1 MSGTV
6 RESPADFGNG
16 DLISRL
22 LAATPPY
29 QTNSTFVPPGLYFS
43 EMLKRF
49 VQAKSC
55 AAAAAAAV
63 AANAPPLQQTPGKR
77 GRKRSWKDCGGKG
90 VSSSSLPPDQS
101 EAKAPR
107 KPPAEHHRQLPLWYP
122 PFYPAAYP
130 PPVYFK
136 APEAAE
142 PLDLQTRA
150 GHADPVLH
158 KQPDR
163 HRSAFRVPEPRG
175 SAAAE
180 RRDGRPPDDNRR
192 GTSYLM
198 GNLTEIF
205 RQAAPLTP
213 QSSDEEKIIVDV
225 EGDGPEVSPD
235 RPEEGEK
242 KNCKDLTAL
251 IGLELV
257 VDYVKHG
264 GNKGDPNGLGAN
276 KCCQNS

>member
-6 RESPADFGNG
+6 RESPADFRNG

-55 AAAAAAAV
+55 
-63 AANAPPLQQTPGKR
+63 PPVSLNKR
-77 GRKRSWKDCGGKG
+77 GRKRSWKDSGKTEH
-90 VSSSSLPPDQS
+90 PS
-101 EAKAPR
+101 EAKLQKKMDFTPMPTAQTE
-107 KPPAEHHRQLPLWYP
+107 PPQFPLWYP
-122 PFYPAAYP
+122 HFYPPAY

-136 APEAAE
+136 TPETE
-142 PLDLQTRA
+142 PLNLQIRS
-150 GHADPVLH
+150 DPL
-158 KQPDR
+158 KQDR
-163 HRSAFRVPEPRG
+163 HYSAFRVPEP
-175 SAAAE
+175 SKTE
-180 RRDGRPPDDNRR
+180 EIEKTDNKQ
-192 GTSYLM
+192 GTNYLM
-198 GNLTEIF
+198 GNLTKIYK
-205 RQAAPLTP
+205 QVAP
-213 QSSDEEKIIVDV
+213 DEEKIIDV
-225 EGDGPEVSPD
+225 EGDGPETSQT
-235 RPEEGEK
+235 EEGEK
-242 KNCKDLTAL
+242 KDCKDLTAL

-264 GNKGDPNGLGAN
+264 NNKNDKSI